1 MAKKSNLVAHTTDT
15 GIQIDKELRLAS
27 VVAMLMLSPSLYKET
42 IMQTDSG
49 ANIPSYFPLP
59 PMVKAFVETWLSG
72 GGRDMA
78 AGNTPK
84 H

>member
-1 MAKKSNLVAHTTDT
+1 MEKKSNLVAHTTGT
-15 GIQIDKELRLAS
+15 GIQVDKELILAS
-27 VVAMLMLSPSLYKET
+27 TVAMLLLSPSLYKET

-49 ANIPSYFPLP
+49 ANIPSYFPIP
-59 PMVKAFVETWLSG
+59 PKVKAFVETWLSG

-78 AGNTPK
+78 AGNTSK